1 MKLSFQIAWKFLTS
15 SKAQTVLI
23 ITGIAIGISVQ
34 LFIGLLIQGLQK
46 DLIQTTIGSSSQI
59 TIEEKDETIKMDDPI
74 IEKLEEEERLSIV
87 SLVLQKDAFLSVSEQ
102 DYTVLVRGIQFD
114 KKQDLAQLEDKLI
127 EGRLPLEDNEII
139 LGQFFDEI
147 NLEDVVEIQS
157 FEKEPISMKVVGIFD
172 FGNATVNEKQ
182 VYTNLKTLQRYLQ
195 LENQVSSIEMQLVD
209 IFSSRQVKEE
219 LDIPQQFTVTTWEE
233 SNASLL
239 SALSSQSLSSVIIQ
253 VFVVISVALGISSV
267 LIVSVTQKSKQIG
280 ILKAMGLNNNG
291 VSLVFVAQGL
301 ILGVLGSVMG
311 IILGF
316 GLLEAFSRF
325 AVDEAGNSIITI
337 YYTLSSFT
345 ISMLVGVLSAVVAS
359 LIPAQKSKKL
369 TVMEVINNG

>member
-46 DLIQTTIGSSSQI
+46 GLIQTTIGSSSQI

>member
-301 ILGVLGSVMG
+301 ILGILGSVMG